1 MSGNEYG
8 GKFLLLSL
16 TLNNYKSITNV
27 IIIVKENINNETN
40 LAKTQH
46 ESFVVVDQLSKK
58 LCCNLSQQTFTCSKL
73 TTETLEENLK
83 YVQS

>member
-46 ESFVVVDQLSKK
+46 ESFENKKSISFSKNCVVTFLSRH
-58 LCCNLSQQTFTCSKL
+58 LHA
-73 TTETLEENLK
+73 
-83 YVQS
+83 QS

>member
-40 LAKTQH
+40 LAKT
-46 ESFVVVDQLSKK
+46 
-58 LCCNLSQQTFTCSKL
+58 
-73 TTETLEENLK
+73 
-83 YVQS
+83 

>member
-46 ESFVVVDQLSKK
+46 ESFVVVNQLSKK
-58 LCCNLSQQTFTCSKL
+58 LL
-73 TTETLEENLK
+73 
-83 YVQS
+83 